1 MEIIDRKLT
10 THRCRKGKESHQGG
24 VMGGFNCT
32 GNVLLPKWCG
42 EYMNAYFIS
51 LYTIFICLKC
61 VLMRVYIIGKMC
73 TGERKNVKEREGRLE
88 RGQQGERGG
97 YRAGKST
104 GFILLHRFWWQ

>member
-1 MEIIDRKLT
+1 MEQHYILFKDISILNKYIKKCMEIIDRKLT

-51 LYTIFICLKC
+51 L
-61 VLMRVYIIGKMC
+61 
-73 TGERKNVKEREGRLE
+73 
-88 RGQQGERGG
+88 
-97 YRAGKST
+97 
-104 GFILLHRFWWQ
+104 

>member
-51 LYTIFICLKC
+51 L
-61 VLMRVYIIGKMC
+61 
-73 TGERKNVKEREGRLE
+73 
-88 RGQQGERGG
+88 
-97 YRAGKST
+97 
-104 GFILLHRFWWQ
+104 